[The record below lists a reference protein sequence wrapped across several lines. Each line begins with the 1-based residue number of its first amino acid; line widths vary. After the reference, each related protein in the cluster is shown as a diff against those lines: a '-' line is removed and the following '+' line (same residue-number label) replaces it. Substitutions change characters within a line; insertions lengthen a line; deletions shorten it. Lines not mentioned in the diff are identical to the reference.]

1 MIERVSS
8 SSATHAGMQMTTT
21 ASPGVGRRQVSSV
34 MRAGFKSPSSRAHQ
48 LFSSTQARLLVAVM
62 IVSAAVVGLTSH
74 DAQAARVSGVLTG
87 YESSSPLVSRDLHF
101 QNRITGDIYLS
112 PTHRD
117 GSFAVTLPPGVYSLR
132 TETGAVLVSRVVV
145 GPRDVALG
153 NVSELARFAPQRW
166 FQSQMLAPTILSSSP
181 PSTAF
186 VMTADTT
193 PLPADAAAVRKP
205 EVDWSKPPPETQ
217 ASAPNTVTGME
228 TGPVAAPQR
237 PSTAMP
243 GAPSGPGAGS
253 TYLPMTAPGEAAA
266 P

>member
-8 SSATHAGMQMTTT
+8 SSATHAGIQMTTT
-21 ASPGVGRRQVSSV
+21 ASPGVGRQVSSV

-48 LFSSTQARLLVAVM
+48 LVSSTQARLLVAVM
-62 IVSAAVVGLTSH
+62 IVSASVVGLTSRA
-74 DAQAARVSGVLTG
+74 AQAARVSGVLTG

-112 PTHRD
+112 PTHQD

-145 GPRDVALG
+145 GPSDVALG
-153 NVSELARFAPQRW
+153 TVSELARFAPQRW
-166 FQSQMLAPTILSSSP
+166 FQSQKIAPAILSSSP

-193 PLPADAAAVRKP
+193 PLPADAAAVQKP

-217 ASAPNTVTGME
+217 AAGPNTVTGME
-228 TGPVAAPQR
+228 TGPVRAPQR
-237 PSTAMP
+237 PSAAMP
-243 GAPSGPGAGS
+243 GGPYGPGAAS
-253 TYLPMTAPGEAAA
+253 PYPPMTAPGGATA